1 MLKILK
7 FSHHFALE
15 SPQEVY
21 RRAIDDFARTYLLQ
35 ITFYKLYNHK
45 VVQRTDKMFAVRSKN
60 PLVYRFHINILDKFL
75 DYMRSR
81 GFNNFDIKEEPMY
94 EPAKAEF
101 KLITD
106 KRPWGMQPEIIEY
119 LISPGKKKVVELQ
132 TGGGKGLINGTPVRT
147 LHGWTNIE
155 DLKVGD
161 KVMGETGEFHSVTG
175 VYPQGVKDLYRF
187 TFRDGRQIVTDESH
201 LWSVKYCPK
210 GTGWCTTKGVLSTK
224 ELLEYQANLKTGLS
238 RFYIPLIEN
247 KVFEPN
253 IDLPIDPY
261 LLGVILGDGSIKSNY
276 IRIEKPVK
284 ELHELLASIL
294 DSMGVTYS
302 FKSFIKKCKLFSG
315 GTRDKLVMQ
324 TSISKSVSPANK
336 EFFEKLEKLGL
347 LELRTVDKFI
357 PSEYLTAGTE
367 QRLELVRGLM
377 DTDGYPTEHGGVEIG
392 FISERLADQTR
403 ELLFS
408 LGCMV
413 TKRMKRPTYTHHEV
427 KKTGRDYYRM
437 HVRSRSIIE
446 LFKTEERRSR
456 AQSKTQYTDGL
467 HLRIESIEKL
477 PEQGHTTC
485 ISVDNPTK
493 LFVTK
498 DYLITHNTLCT
509 LFAVYGIGERTL
521 LSIKPM
527 YIQRWLDDVT
537 KDTGIFKLKK
547 DEIVVIKG
555 SQALASVIK
564 MALDNKLTYK
574 FIIISNKTLYNYYK
588 DFTEGVNMEKYFNVK
603 PFDLFKVL
611 KVGVRIIDEAHQ
623 DFHQCFKTDL
633 FSHIPKTIELSAT
646 LTPDS
651 PFLKNMYE
659 IMYPLEDRLGG
670 GVYNKYIN
678 VFSVP
683 YRLDK
688 TNNQSV
694 RVNQRGML
702 SYSHGSLEESIM
714 KDKKRLENYLDMI
727 LDLTENYFI
736 QKRHADFKL
745 LIFAGRV
752 ELCKI
757 IVEKLQTLYPKLKI
771 SKYTEEDDYSVL
783 ADVDI
788 IVSTPISSGTAVDI
802 PRLQVCINTVA
813 IGSTQANLQMI
824 GRLRELRGVDIKPT
838 FLYLYCVDIAKHVE
852 YHVKKRNHTF
862 KDRVL
867 SYTDLVPI
875 KYTV

>member
-21 RRAIDDFARTYLLQ
+21 RRAIDDFARAYLLQ
-35 ITFYKLYNHK
+35 ITFYKLFNHK

-60 PLVYRFHINILDKFL
+60 PLVYRFHINILDRFM

-81 GFNNFDIKEEPMY
+81 GFNRFDIKEEPMY
-94 EPAKAEF
+94 EPVKAEF
-101 KLITD
+101 KLVTD

-119 LISPGKKKVVELQ
+119 LISPGKKKVVEMQ
-132 TGGGKGLINGTPVRT
+132 AGSGKAVLNGTPVRT

-187 TFRDGRQIVTDESH
+187 TFRDGRTIDVCEEH

-210 GTGWCTTKGVLSTK
+210 GTGWYTRMGVLSTK

-238 RFYIPLIEN
+238 RFYIPLVEN
-247 KVFEPN
+247 KIFEPN

-261 LLGVILGDGSIKSNY
+261 LLGVLLGDGSFGKSK
-276 IRIEKPVK
+276 IEVTKPVE
-284 ELHELLASIL
+284 ELHSIVGGIL
-294 DSMGVTYS
+294 DSRE
-302 FKSFIKKCKLFSG
+302 IKYVVKRYTEEYKLFSG
-315 GTRDKLVMQ
+315 EVR
-324 TSISKSVSPANK
+324 SKNVVRMVITKNASPANK
-336 EFFEKLEKLGL
+336 EFFENLEKLGL
-347 LELRTVDKFI
+347 LERRAADKFI

-377 DTDGYPTEHGGVEIG
+377 DTDGYPSPHGNAEIG
-392 FISERLADQTR
+392 FVSERLADQTR

-413 TKRMKRPTYTHHEV
+413 TKRMKKPTYGYLGV
-427 KKTGRDYYRM
+427 KKVGRDYYRM
-437 HVRSRSIIE
+437 SIRSRCIKE

-456 AQSKTQYTDGL
+456 TLSKTQYTDGL

-477 PEQGHTTC
+477 PEQGEATC

-509 LFAVYGIGERTL
+509 LFAVKDIGERAL
-521 LSIKPM
+521 LTIKPM
-527 YIQRWLDDVT
+527 YIQRWLDDLT
-537 KDTGIFKLKK
+537 KETGIFKLKK
-547 DEIVVIKG
+547 DEIVVVKG

-574 FIIISNKTLYNYYK
+574 FIIVSNKTLYNYYK

-603 PFDLFKVL
+603 PFELFKVL

-633 FSHIPKTIELSAT
+633 FSHVPKTIELSAT

-670 GVYNKYIN
+670 GVYNKYVN

-688 TNNQSV
+688 TNNHSV

-714 KDKKRLENYLDMI
+714 KDKKRLANYLDMV

-736 QKRHADFKL
+736 KKRHADFKL

-757 IVEKLQTLYPKLKI
+757 IVEKLQPLYPKLKI
-771 SKYTEEDDYSVL
+771 TKYTEEEDYSIL
-783 ADVDI
+783 ADMDI

-824 GRLRELRGVDIKPT
+824 GRLRELRGVDVKPT

>member
-35 ITFYKLYNHK
+35 ITFYKLFNHK

-132 TGGGKGLINGTPVRT
+132 AGQGKGVLNGTPVRT

-175 VYPQGVKDLYRF
+175 VYPQGNKDLYRF

-201 LWSVKYCPK
+201 LWSCSKSPK
-210 GTGWCTTKGVLSTK
+210 STEEIINDGLVLSTA
-224 ELLEYQANLKTGLS
+224 EIIDGMQNGDT
-238 RFYIPLIEN
+238 FYIPVICNPVPEIMTRLHSLHSLYSEVKGVDRRVKLITKDSPHFDEIRSMC
-247 KVFEPN
+247 FEVGAQCIPQDN
-253 IDLPIDPY
+253 
-261 LLGVILGDGSIKSNY
+261 
-276 IRIEKPVK
+276 
-284 ELHELLASIL
+284 
-294 DSMGVTYS
+294 
-302 FKSFIKKCKLFSG
+302 
-315 GTRDKLVMQ
+315 
-324 TSISKSVSPANK
+324 
-336 EFFEKLEKLGL
+336 GL
-347 LELRTVDKFI
+347 
-357 PSEYLTAGTE
+357 YA
-367 QRLELVRGLM
+367 
-377 DTDGYPTEHGGVEIG
+377 
-392 FISERLADQTR
+392 
-403 ELLFS
+403 FS
-408 LGCMV
+408 L
-413 TKRMKRPTYTHHEV
+413 TKQNYATIV
-427 KKTGRDYYRM
+427 S
-437 HVRSRSIIE
+437 V
-446 LFKTEERRSR
+446 
-456 AQSKTQYTDGL
+456 
-467 HLRIESIEKL
+467 EKL
-477 PEQGHTTC
+477 PEQGEATC

-498 DYLITHNTLCT
+498 DYLITHNTLCS
-509 LFAVYGIGERTL
+509 LFAVEGIGERTL

-527 YIQRWLDDVT
+527 YIQRWLDDLT

-555 SQALASVIK
+555 GQALASVIK

-633 FSHIPKTIELSAT
+633 FSHVPKTIELSAT

-659 IMYPLEDRLGG
+659 IMYPLEDRFGG
-670 GVYNKYIN
+670 GVYNKYVN

-688 TNNQSV
+688 SNTHSV

-702 SYSHGSLEESIM
+702 SYSHGSMEESIM
-714 KDKKRLENYLDMI
+714 KNKQRLDNYLNMV
-727 LDLTENYFI
+727 LDLTETYFI
-736 QKRHADFKL
+736 KKRHADFKL

-752 ELCKI
+752 ELCKL
-757 IVEKLQTLYPKLKI
+757 IVEKLQPLYPDLKI
-771 SKYTEEDDYSVL
+771 TKYTEEEDYSIL
-783 ADVDI
+783 ADMDI